1 MENQLKILS
10 NIAETQ
16 PQAAYSAHTFGFKRK
31 FRFFLRIVHD
41 IANYLLPTDET
52 LRSRFMPAIK
62 EDDICSDAERALLG
76 LPDDICS
83 DAERALLG
91 LRMKFGDSGLQN
103 VCELANIKLLN
114 FKEITREL
122 YDNAITQNKDFQSDS
137 EKTKTIK
144 NQVKTRK
151 VSNYKIIL
159 EELRIS
165 INKKMK
171 RFYAI
176 SNEAGSSSW
185 LSVISMREF
194 NYVLNKSQF

>member
-1 MENQLKILS
+1 
-10 NIAETQ
+10 
-16 PQAAYSAHTFGFKRK
+16 
-31 FRFFLRIVHD
+31 
-41 IANYLLPTDET
+41 
-52 LRSRFMPAIK
+52 
-62 EDDICSDAERALLG
+62 
-76 LPDDICS
+76 
-83 DAERALLG
+83 
-91 LRMKFGDSGLQN
+91 MKFGDSGLQN
-103 VCELANIKLLN
+103 LCELANIKLLN